1 MSFNEIIGQKEVK
14 ELLEK
19 SLKKGRIASAYLFC
33 GPEGLGKTT
42 TSFNFAKAMNC
53 QIHKTD
59 SCSSDTTA
67 KKCPSCRKI
76 DLFSHP
82 DVKILFP
89 VTKKVRE
96 ENSRNELLQ
105 QGKIHI
111 YQKTEIISIDDLR
124 DVQEMLLM
132 KPFDANKRVVI
143 IIDAEAM
150 TEEAQNAFLK
160 ILEEPPRDT
169 TIILTSSQPERLFST
184 IRSRCQ
190 KITFKRLSREE
201 IKAFL
206 LKKGKLTDEEINL
219 ICLLSNGS
227 IKIAMDF
234 LNEDRREERELLKT
248 IVIKKDYEKLSETFN
263 KESLE
268 KFINFLLPLFRD
280 INIVM
285 TGDKLLNPDIE
296 NYVRSVHKKYS
307 MDELINT
314 VELLGN
320 SLINISRRINP
331 ELISNVVYDRLK
343 EG

>member
-14 ELLEK
+14 KLLEK
-19 SLKKGRIASAYLFC
+19 SLKKGRIASSYLFC
-33 GPEGLGKTT
+33 GPEGVGKTI

-53 QIHKTD
+53 RIHKTD
-59 SCSSDTTA
+59 SCPNDTSA

-89 VTKKVRE
+89 VPKKIRE
-96 ENSRNELLQ
+96 ENSRNELLKE
-105 QGKIHI
+105 GKIHI
-111 YQKTEIISIDDLR
+111 YQKTEVISIDDVR
-124 DVQEMLLM
+124 DVEEMLLM
-132 KPFDANKRVVI
+132 KPFDINKRVVI

-160 ILEEPPRDT
+160 VLEEPPRDT

-201 IKAFL
+201 IKGYL
-206 LKKGKLTDEEINL
+206 LKKEKLTDEEIDL

-227 IKIAMDF
+227 IENVMEF
-234 LNEDRREERELLKT
+234 LDEDRIVERELLKT

-268 KFINFLLPLFRD
+268 KFISFLLPLFRD

-285 TGDKLLNPDIE
+285 TGDNLLNPDIE

-320 SLINISRRINP
+320 SLINISRNINP